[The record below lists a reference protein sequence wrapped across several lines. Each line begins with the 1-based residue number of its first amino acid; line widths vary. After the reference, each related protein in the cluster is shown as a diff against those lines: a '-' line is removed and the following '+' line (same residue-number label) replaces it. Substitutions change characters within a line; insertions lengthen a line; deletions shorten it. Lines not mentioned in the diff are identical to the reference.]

1 MNNLFCAKDSNGSN
15 LVIHEKY
22 DIKGSTVNRSAAP
35 PSEGQVVNCKNCEQK
50 FIYHRKQRR
59 RKGTNPAAAS
69 GGGGS
74 SSPGSPKDVSRSVSS
89 DQSNTTTT
97 SYMSRSILGGLS
109 ESEEDVNRY
118 VNLANTPIPF
128 VSSKSHAVDLCGIC
142 RCVYTVNGEHE
153 PNVILKD
160 NDLKYKIRLP
170 RNVAKRVVT
179 QLEADANFL
188 LSVGVMDYSLLGEN
202 LSAISK

>member
-1 MNNLFCAKDSNGSN
+1 VLFVK
-15 LVIHEKY
+15 VH
-22 DIKGSTVNRSAAP
+22 
-35 PSEGQVVNCKNCEQK
+35 
-50 FIYHRKQRR
+50 
-59 RKGTNPAAAS
+59 
-69 GGGGS
+69 
-74 SSPGSPKDVSRSVSS
+74 
-89 DQSNTTTT
+89 
-97 SYMSRSILGGLS
+97 
-109 ESEEDVNRY
+109 
-118 VNLANTPIPF
+118 
-128 VSSKSHAVDLCGIC
+128 DLCGIC

-188 LSVGVMDYSLLGEN
+188 LSVGVMDYSLLGED